1 MHLAKSCIL
10 GGKRNKFAVCHLNW
24 PFIHPSMN
32 FFKSCNLFFSH
43 LVACAAFFSLNTS
56 ALLSQDC
63 VELEDPLSLFTVAS
77 SHPSCSPTTKEE
89 STIFLELHEDDLQQL
104 QTTRPDAFEWAITF
118 PSGEHRI
125 LELHRFQ
132 VHSSDFEIGHMTK
145 EGSRSERYEPTLL
158 SYRFVTAGVRGTFV
172 VSNGQPYGVI
182 RHHGIQYEIAALR
195 CDEGGAITYALFDVS
210 DAIVDTPFSC
220 GVDDLEAS
228 TERTSH
234 PPALGQRHSSITS
247 CVEVALDIDFYTY
260 NTFGSDCNQSVEWA
274 LALLAGVNEIYEGE
288 LNNLIT
294 LSASYINVWEE
305 TDPYASYVG
314 NAGGMLDA
322 LRSEWLSNPDLSS
335 RPRDLVHLLTRRNN
349 TGTGGIAYLN
359 VNCSN
364 SYAAG
369 FSSALSNSMSYNLN
383 SYSWNLQ
390 VVAHELGHN
399 FGSNHTHWC
408 GWPGGPIDNCYS
420 LEGSCGSY
428 TDNPTAQ
435 TGTIMSYCHA
445 VAGGSVNLEFHPTVE
460 NHGLIPFINSQG
472 SCFNSCDEFASSCN
486 LYGCTLSQYCNY
498 DPEAEINDG
507 SCTSEDI
514 CGECGGNG
522 SSCTGC
528 TDPIA
533 CNYLEGSLIDDA
545 SCFYSPNGGACDCEA
560 LIPLSGELA
569 PGEMV
574 SIAVSGFGFVAAAT
588 VFLDFVNSDGDETRA
603 SDLAVIIESPDGNCR
618 QIGGFDVDFGCN
630 NGGFW
635 PSSWQSTE
643 SGSYE
648 GAATIGNAPEGIG
661 TWFIRI
667 GNGWSGSSGAYFS
680 ANISLW
686 DLCLDVDPSGC
697 MDPSACNYNPAAVQ
711 DDGSCD
717 FETCFGCTDVSACNY
732 SPGATLSD
740 GSCEFTSCEG
750 CTIPLACN
758 FDFEATIDDGSCEY
772 LSCLGCTNIDAC
784 NYDPNA
790 TIEDGS
796 CYFNCISCA
805 ADLDNN
811 GAVGVSDILILLSDF
826 GCSTPPCI
834 GDADDDGATNI
845 SDLLILLS
853 AFGELCTE

>member
-1 MHLAKSCIL
+1 MQFFMKLFRNDNHRLACL
-10 GGKRNKFAVCHLNW
+10 FACVT
-24 PFIHPSMN
+24 FS
-32 FFKSCNLFFSH
+32 FFNSDNLF
-43 LVACAAFFSLNTS
+43 AQA
-56 ALLSQDC
+56 C
-63 VELEDPLSLFTVAS
+63 VELDEPISLFSVS
-77 SHPSCSPTTKEE
+77 SSPAACSPTLKPE
-89 STIFLELHEDDLQQL
+89 SNIFLELNQEALDRIEAN
-104 QTTRPDAFEWAITF
+104 RPDVFEWPITF
-118 PSGEHRI
+118 PSGEHLL
-125 LELHRFQ
+125 LELHRFE
-132 VHSSDFEIGHMTK
+132 VHSNDFEIGHMTQR
-145 EGSRSERYEPTLL
+145 GSRTERYQPKLL
-158 SYRFVTAGVRGTFV
+158 SYRFVTAGTRGTLV
-172 VSNGQPYGVI
+172 ISNDEPYGVV
-182 RHHGIQYEIAALR
+182 RRDGVQYEIAALQ
-195 CDEGGAITYALFDVS
+195 CDEDAPVTYAMFNVA
-210 DAIVDTPFSC
+210 DAVIETPFSC
-220 GVDDLEAS
+220 GMEELEEIGDRS
-228 TERTSH
+228 RRTPTFS
-234 PPALGQRHSSITS
+234 PRTTSMNS
-247 CVEVALDIDFYTY
+247 CVEIALDIDFYTF

-322 LRSEWLSNPDLSS
+322 LRSEWLSNPDLSN

-408 GWPGGPIDNCYS
+408 GWPGGPIDNCYN
-420 LEGSCGSY
+420 LEGSCGGY
-428 TDNPTAQ
+428 TDNPTPQ

-445 VAGGSVNLEFHPTVE
+445 VSGGSVNLEFHPTVE
-460 NHGLIPFINSQG
+460 NHGLIPFINNQG
-472 SCFNSCDEFASSCN
+472 SCFTTCDEFASSCN
-486 LYGCTLSQYCNY
+486 LYGCTLPQYCNY
-498 DPEAEINDG
+498 DPEAEFNDG
-507 SCTSEDI
+507 SCTSEDV

-560 LIPLSGELA
+560 NIPLSGELA
-569 PGEMV
+569 PGETT
-574 SIAVSGFGFVAAAT
+574 SIAISGFGFVAAAT
-588 VFLDFVNSDGDETRA
+588 VYLDFVNSAGDETRA
-603 SDLAVIIESPDGNCR
+603 SDLCLIIESPDGNCR
-618 QIGGFDVDFGCN
+618 QIGGFDVDFGCT

-635 PSSWQSTE
+635 PSSWQSTA
-643 SGSYE
+643 SGSYV
-648 GAATIGNAPEGIG
+648 GAATITSAPEGIG

-667 GNGWSGSSGAYFS
+667 GNGWTGSAGASFN

-686 DLCLDVDPSGC
+686 DLCLDVDPAGC
-697 MDPSACNYNPAAVQ
+697 MDPAACNYNPAAVQ

-717 FETCFGCTDVSACNY
+717 FQSCYGCTDALACNY
-732 SPGATLSD
+732 IPGATIGD
-740 GSCEFTSCEG
+740 GSCEFTSCQG

-772 LSCLGCTNIDAC
+772 LSCLGCTNLDAC
-784 NYDPNA
+784 NYNPDA
-790 TIEDGS
+790 TIDDGN
-796 CYFNCISCA
+796 CYYNCTSCA

-811 GAVGVSDILILLSDF
+811 GAVGVSDILLLLSDF

-834 GDADDDGATNI
+834 GDADGDDATNV

-853 AFGELCTE
+853 AFGESCLE